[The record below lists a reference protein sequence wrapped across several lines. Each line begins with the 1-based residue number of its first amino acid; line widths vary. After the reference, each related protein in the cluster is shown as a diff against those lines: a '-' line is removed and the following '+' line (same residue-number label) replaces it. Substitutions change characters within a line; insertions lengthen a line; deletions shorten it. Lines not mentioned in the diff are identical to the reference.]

1 MSVFSL
7 SKLSK
12 SNIITRGNKVF
23 AFVADEDGTVVL
35 EAEHQSMGEAL
46 DQVGSVQKQL
56 RNLRAEHT
64 GVESLIALR
73 AEYRAAKDKADALR
87 DQFVA
92 AKAKMQSA
100 EYASQRAKIKP

>member
-7 SKLSK
+7 SQLSR
-12 SNIITRGNKVF
+12 SNITTRGSKVF

-35 EAEHQSMGEAL
+35 DSEHQSMAEAL

-56 RNLRAEHT
+56 RALRVEHT
-64 GVESLIALR
+64 GVDSLVALR

-87 DQFVA
+87 DYFAA
-92 AKAKMQSA
+92 AKARMQSP

>member
-7 SKLSK
+7 SKLSRA
-12 SNIITRGNKVF
+12 NITERGGKVF
-23 AFVADEDGTVVL
+23 AFVADEDGTIVL
-35 EAEHQSMGEAL
+35 DVEHQSMAEAL

-56 RNLRAEHT
+56 RALRVEHT
-64 GVESLIALR
+64 GVESLVALR

-100 EYASQRAKIKP
+100 EYVGQRAKIKA

>member
-7 SKLSK
+7 SKLSR
-12 SNIITRGNKVF
+12 SNITTRGGKVF

-35 EAEHQSMGEAL
+35 DVEHQSMAEAL

-56 RNLRAEHT
+56 RALRAKHT

-73 AEYRAAKDKADALR
+73 AEYRAAKDRADALR
-87 DQFVA
+87 DQFAA
-92 AKAKMQSA
+92 AKEAMQSPV
-100 EYASQRAKIKP
+100 YANHRAKIKP